1 MAADTRQRIVEE
13 SLKLFGRNGYAGT
26 SVADIERAAGLKP
39 GAGGLYAHF
48 DSKADLLAAAID
60 HAMAL
65 AKVDAFVEAT
75 LPAGDLRSEVTVI
88 VLGSLLMLDSS
99 EELLRML
106 LKEGEQ
112 YPALFD
118 DARKRVVAP
127 AYRYLADWLASK
139 TASGEL
145 AEHDPEAV
153 ADLLPGAITNYWVQT
168 RLFDWQPND
177 VDEQRFIAASVDFV
191 LRLLPRQPTPG
202 TRRRRR

>member
-1 MAADTRQRIVEE
+1 MPRITRQRILEE
-13 SLKLFGRNGYAGT
+13 ALRLFGRNGYGGT

-48 DSKADLLAAAID
+48 DSKADLLEAAIE
-60 HAMAL
+60 HSVAL

-75 LPAGDLRSEVTVI
+75 LPAGDMRSEVTVI
-88 VLGSLLMLDSS
+88 VLGSLLLLDSS

-112 YPALFD
+112 YPELFD

-127 AYRYLADWLASK
+127 AYRYLADWLGSK
-139 TASGEL
+139 IESGQL
-145 AEHDPEAV
+145 AEHDPDAV
-153 ADLLPGAITNYWVQT
+153 ADMLLGAITNYWLHT

-177 VDEQRFIAASVDFV
+177 V
-191 LRLLPRQPTPG
+191 
-202 TRRRRR
+202 

>member
-1 MAADTRQRIVEE
+1 MPRVNRQRIIEE
-13 SLKLFGRNGYAGT
+13 ALRLFGRNGYAGT
-26 SVADIERAAGLKP
+26 SVADIERAVGLKP

-48 DSKADLLAAAID
+48 ESKEELLAAAIEQS
-60 HAMAL
+60 AAS
-65 AKVDAFVEAT
+65 ANVDGFVGAT
-75 LPAGDLRSEVTVI
+75 LPKGDLRSEVTVI
-88 VLGSLLMLDSS
+88 VLGSLLLLDSS
-99 EELLRML
+99 EDLLRML

-112 YPALFD
+112 YPQLFD

-127 AYRYLADWLASK
+127 AYRHLADWLASK

-153 ADLLPGAITNYWVQT
+153 ADLLLGAITNYWVQT